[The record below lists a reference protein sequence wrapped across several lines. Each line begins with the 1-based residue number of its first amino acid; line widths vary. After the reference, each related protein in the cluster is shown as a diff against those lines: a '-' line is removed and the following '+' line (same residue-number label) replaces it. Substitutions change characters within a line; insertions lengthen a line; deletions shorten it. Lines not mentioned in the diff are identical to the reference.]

1 MKKRASRF
9 KQSVAKNSHKQKTQA
24 SQYGYLNLPSGMN
37 VFKEE
42 PDTKVTLD
50 FLPYTIIDQN
60 HPDIDQ
66 DGEFPQL
73 GDLWYKRPFKV
84 HRNIGAENEAVVCP
98 TSIKKK
104 CPICEYRAKRKK
116 EGADQEELGAIK
128 ASNRNLY
135 VVVPKNHKEYDEEPH
150 IWDISKY
157 LFQDM
162 LNDEIDENKE
172 YGVFPD
178 PEEGLSVRIRFTE
191 NKLGRNK
198 FAETSRIDFEQ
209 REKPYDEKILD
220 SVPNLDEVLN
230 IMTYEQIEKKF
241 FEMEAEEDAGKAKED
256 DKEKSSEGRTR
267 FGGKKEEKEKE
278 KETDKDEKKDDKEK
292 EKEKPAMQ
300 RTKDKEKEKGKEEE
314 TGSTNKCP
322 HKHTFGEDCEK
333 HDECDNC
340 DSWDKCMDTRE
351 GSK

>member
-1 MKKRASRF
+1 MKKRASKF

-50 FLPYTIIDQN
+50 FLPYPIIDQN

-84 HRNIGAENEAVVCP
+84 HRNIGSENEAVVCP

-104 CPICEYRAKRKK
+104 CPVCEYRAKRKK
-116 EGADQEELGAIK
+116 EGADQEELSAIK

-135 VVVPKNHKEYDEEPH
+135 IVVPKNHKDYDEEPH

-162 LNDEIDENKE
+162 LNDEIEENKE

-178 PEEGLSVRIRFTE
+178 PEEGLSVRIRFSE
-191 NKLGRNK
+191 NQLGRNK
-198 FAETSRIDFEQ
+198 FAETSRIDFEE
-209 REKPYDEKILD
+209 REKQYDEKILE

-230 IMTYEQIEKKF
+230 ILTYEQIEKKF
-241 FEMEAEEDAGKAKED
+241 FELEAEEETSKAKED
-256 DKEKSSEGRTR
+256 DKGKSTEGRTR

-278 KETDKDEKKDDKEK
+278 KEVDKDEKKEEKEKEKERPSMQRTKEK
-292 EKEKPAMQ
+292 EKEK
-300 RTKDKEKEKGKEEE
+300 DKEEE
-314 TGSTNKCP
+314 TTSNKCP

-340 DSWDKCMDTRE
+340 DSWDKCMDARE